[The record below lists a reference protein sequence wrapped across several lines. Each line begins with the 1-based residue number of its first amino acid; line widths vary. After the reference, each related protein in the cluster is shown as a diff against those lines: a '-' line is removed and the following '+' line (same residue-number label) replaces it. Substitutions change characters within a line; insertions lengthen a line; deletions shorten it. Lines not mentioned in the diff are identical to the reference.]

1 MAYDFV
7 QQRDTGTKARV
18 NDRQVIKTIEDQH
31 KYDMPD
37 QRRLFVSAD
46 YVSMP
51 VATPTTGL
59 NRLASAL
66 AEVKPQILDYL
77 ANKEAEANAQEF
89 EQGKLDKMQGLTAEE
104 INGEYRKKG
113 FEFQTHFLAGEDLG
127 SKLEADILNKDPEA
141 DFNTWY
147 QQWWQ
152 DNAQGAPNNPEFLNI
167 FNRGFSK
174 SLVKARDHDITERVK
189 LERDKQDAVAT
200 ESMYRAISEIRSKK
214 LPITTEDWKALKNDM
229 QPGYS
234 NQQTDALFFNAIE
247 RYALEHADID
257 SLNVLYEKRDGG
269 LVPALIDNPKYTQKI
284 RQLREQVITKF
295 NDIEAKRE
303 RADEKA
309 AKDLGEQASI
319 QLLIAAGKA
328 EQEDDPARTEE
339 IMGGI
344 RASMEEAINQGI
356 KIPTSIVEKI
366 NSYSRR
372 SDKDYESETQRAV
385 YDVMR
390 LNPGSLTLNKILK
403 AKQDGQIS
411 ASGYDK
417 LITAFEADRRHKE
430 SLAKQNEKGFDTKKP
445 YKDAIKEIDMNT
457 VATGVYIQGIG
468 QTRTQDEQNH
478 TNAVKAKFREIV
490 EENIY
495 EKGMSDKEAVADA
508 LPKAMD
514 IIKAN
519 KWNNTGL
526 ERDKAKIE
534 KPVQTYMNNPQA
546 YHDEVAKNG
555 KPTLPLTKAEEK
567 QVQDAYLK
575 MLADKKKA
583 EAKAKKQKP
592 N

>member
-18 NDRQVIKTIEDQH
+18 NERQVIKTIEDQH

-37 QRRLFVSAD
+37 QRRLFVAAD
-46 YVSMP
+46 YVNMP
-51 VATPTTGL
+51 TATPTSGL
-59 NRLASAL
+59 NKLASAL
-66 AEVKPQILDYL
+66 AEVKPQLMDYF
-77 ANKEAEANAQEF
+77 ANKEADANAQDY
-89 EQGKLDKMQGLTAEE
+89 EQGKLDKMQGLSPEE
-104 INGEYRKKG
+104 VQGEYRKKG
-113 FEFQTHFLAGEDLG
+113 YEFQTHFLAGEDLG
-127 SKLEADILNKDPEA
+127 SKLEADIINKDPEA

-174 SLVKARDHDITERVK
+174 SLTKARGYDITERTK
-189 LERDKQDAVAT
+189 LERDKQDSVAT
-200 ESMYRAISEIRSKK
+200 ESMFRAISEIRGKK
-214 LPITTEDWKALKNDM
+214 LPITTDDWKALKNDM

-234 NQQTDALFFNAIE
+234 NQQTDALFFNALE
-247 RYALEHADID
+247 RYSLEHADVD

-269 LVPALIDNPKYTQKI
+269 VVPALIDNPKYTQKI
-284 RQLREQVITKF
+284 RDLRDRVITKF
-295 NDIEAKRE
+295 NTLEAKRE
-303 RADEKA
+303 QADEKA

-319 QLLIAAGKA
+319 QLLLAAGKA

-356 KIPTSIVEKI
+356 KLPTSIVEKI

-372 SDKDYESETQRAV
+372 SDKDYESETQRSN

-390 LNPGSLTLNKILK
+390 LNPGALSLNKILK

-417 LITAFEADRRHKE
+417 LLTAYEADRRHKE
-430 SLAKQNEKGFDTKKP
+430 TLAKQNEKGFDTKKV
-445 YKDAIKEIDMNT
+445 YKDAVREIDMNT

-495 EKGMSDKEAVADA
+495 EKGMNEKDAVADA

-526 ERDKAKIE
+526 EKDKAKIE
-534 KPVQTYMNNPQA
+534 KPVQTYLANPQA
-546 YHDEVAKNG
+546 YHDEVTKNG
-555 KPTLPLTKAEEK
+555 KPTLPLTKTEEK
-567 QVQDAYLK
+567 QVQDAYLRK
-575 MLADKKKA
+575 LAD
-583 EAKAKKQKP
+583 EAKAKAKANKKP
-592 N
+592 K